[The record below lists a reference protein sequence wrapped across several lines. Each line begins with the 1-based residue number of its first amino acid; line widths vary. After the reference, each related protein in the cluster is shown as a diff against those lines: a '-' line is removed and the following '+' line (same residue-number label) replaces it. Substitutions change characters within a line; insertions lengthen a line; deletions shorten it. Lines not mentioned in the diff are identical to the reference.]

1 MTYPDQSPDGSVL
14 HWRSGA
20 VAHIRFNRPQ
30 ALNAIDR
37 GMAAAF
43 HQACQDIAADP
54 QVRAVLITGEGRAFM
69 AGGDLDEMRADPQQ
83 AAAQLIAGLHGGIR
97 LLTALQAPVVCAVQG
112 AVAGGGLGLMLAC
125 DLAMAAEGTRFGVA
139 YPLIGASCDCS
150 TSWGL
155 PRVLGLR
162 KAMELALLGDNLEA
176 AEALRLGLVNRV
188 VAKDS
193 LAAEA
198 EALVQRLAQ
207 GPTHALGHMKQLLR
221 SAMERGLDAHLDK
234 EAESFT
240 QCAGTADFQ
249 EGISAFREKRAAR
262 FQGR

>member
-1 MTYPDQSPDGSVL
+1 M
-14 HWRSGA
+14 
-20 VAHIRFNRPQ
+20 
-30 ALNAIDR
+30 
-37 GMAAAF
+37 
-43 HQACQDIAADP
+43 
-54 QVRAVLITGEGRAFM
+54 
-69 AGGDLDEMRADPQQ
+69 
-83 AAAQLIAGLHGGIR
+83 
-97 LLTALQAPVVCAVQG
+97 
-112 AVAGGGLGLMLAC
+112 
-125 DLAMAAEGTRFGVA
+125 A

-162 KAMELALLGDNLEA
+162 KAMELALLGDSVEA
-176 AEALRLGLVNRV
+176 TEALRLGLVNRV

-193 LAAEA
+193 LVAEA

-221 SAMERGLDAHLDK
+221 SALERELDAHLDQ

-240 QCAGTADFQ
+240 QCAGPADFQ